1 MEFCKPVIT
10 KSNAPALPGHCQNSA
25 KPRRTAVKLFDPPT
39 QASVNVP
46 SLRKIRPEEGS
57 VSDKAT
63 AASPSF
69 EQTISELETI
79 VNEMEQG
86 DLPLHEALKKI

>member
-1 MEFCKPVIT
+1 M
-10 KSNAPALPGHCQNSA
+10 
-25 KPRRTAVKLFDPPT
+25 
-39 QASVNVP
+39 
-46 SLRKIRPEEGS
+46 RPEEGS

-63 AASPSF
+63 ATSPSF

-86 DLPLHEALKKI
+86 DLPLHEALKKFERGIELSRLSQKALVEAEQKVRILTEQNGEAALQDFAADNED

>member
-1 MEFCKPVIT
+1 
-10 KSNAPALPGHCQNSA
+10 
-25 KPRRTAVKLFDPPT
+25 
-39 QASVNVP
+39 
-46 SLRKIRPEEGS
+46 

-86 DLPLHEALKKI
+86 DLPLHEALKKFERGIELSRLSQKALVEAEQKVRILTEQNGEAALQDFAADNEG

>member
-1 MEFCKPVIT
+1 M
-10 KSNAPALPGHCQNSA
+10 
-25 KPRRTAVKLFDPPT
+25 
-39 QASVNVP
+39 
-46 SLRKIRPEEGS
+46 
-57 VSDKAT
+57 SDKAT

-86 DLPLHEALKKI
+86 DLPLHEPLKKFERGIELSRLSQKALVEAEQKVRILTEQNGEAALQDFAADNKD

>member
-1 MEFCKPVIT
+1 M
-10 KSNAPALPGHCQNSA
+10 
-25 KPRRTAVKLFDPPT
+25 
-39 QASVNVP
+39 
-46 SLRKIRPEEGS
+46 
-57 VSDKAT
+57 SDKAT

-86 DLPLHEALKKI
+86 DLPLHEALKKFERGIELSRLSQKALVEAEQKVRILTEQNGEAGRPALLYRFHGRSFGASGWQA